1 MLVLGIDTSTK
12 IGGLGL
18 YDTEKGLIAENTMVL
33 KQTHSERLMPI
44 LENMLEM
51 VGKTIHD
58 IDGYAVAIGPGS
70 FTGLRIGVTTARTL
84 AQITGKPIIGISTL
98 KGTAFNLIMTDGL
111 ICPIF
116 DARNRR
122 VYNALFRGGKKELER
137 IEEDNGCKIDELLNR
152 LESKNESIFFVGD
165 VVEQYKEE
173 IQEVLGDKAKF
184 PPHSLQITKGG
195 AIAQLGAIGL
205 ERGEDVE
212 LYSLAPNYLKPAQA
226 ELNWRKKHGK

>member
-12 IGGLGL
+12 VGSLGL

-33 KQTHSERLMPI
+33 KQTHSERLMPL

-51 VGKTIHD
+51 VDKTVHD
-58 IDGYAVAIGPGS
+58 LDGYAVAIGPGS

-84 AQITGKPIIGISTL
+84 AQITDKPIIGISTL
-98 KGTAFNLIMTDGL
+98 KGTAFNLTTSGGL

-122 VYNALFRGGKKELER
+122 VYTSLFRGGEDEPER
-137 IEEDNGCKIDELLNR
+137 LREDYGCKIDKLLDDLKEEEEN
-152 LESKNESIFFVGD
+152 IYFVGD
-165 VVEQYKEE
+165 VVGQYQTE
-173 IQEVLGDKAKF
+173 IKEVLGEQAKF
-184 PPHSLQITKGG
+184 PPRSLQIPKGG
-195 AIAQLGAIGL
+195 SFAQLGANGL
-205 ERGEDVE
+205 EKGQEVE
-212 LYSLAPNYLKPAQA
+212 LLKLTPNYLKPAQA